1 MGIKYPASPLKNGI
15 FDQHR
20 VSSIPAEDGISASL
34 QQAPS
39 THNPWRGQ
47 EIEKN

>member
-1 MGIKYPASPLKNGI
+1 MGIKYPASSIEYPVFPLKN
-15 FDQHR
+15 
-20 VSSIPAEDGISASL
+20 GISASL